1 MKKQGCIRSLDQR
14 VVIACLFLAFL
25 FGKGQ
30 KSSPSPF
37 PEKVV
42 TTFSSK
48 KPQRVDTDSFPI
60 ALCRGQFSGHFGPFL
75 GFSGHFRPFFAILTL
90 LSSFPIISVFFGNSD
105 PLLSVFLPFWPFLAI
120 FGHFGHFG
128 HLSHFGCLSHFH
140 PFSTIH
146 IHFHSLLSIS
156 NHFLPFLAIFA
167 LKF

>member
-25 FGKGQ
+25 FGRAR
-30 KSSPSPF
+30 SHHPRPSLA
-37 PEKVV
+37 EKVV

-60 ALCRGQFSGHFGPFL
+60 ALGRRQFFGHFGPLL

-120 FGHFGHFG
+120 
-128 HLSHFGCLSHFH
+128 
-140 PFSTIH
+140 
-146 IHFHSLLSIS
+146 
-156 NHFLPFLAIFA
+156 LAILA
-167 LKF
+167 I

>member
-14 VVIACLFLAFL
+14 VVIACPFLAFL

-120 FGHFGHFG
+120 
-128 HLSHFGCLSHFH
+128 
-140 PFSTIH
+140 
-146 IHFHSLLSIS
+146 
-156 NHFLPFLAIFA
+156 LAILA
-167 LKF
+167 I